1 MTTEH
6 PTTPTRKP
14 IVRKLRLPLGAHARS
29 CWPDPRLEPVAEDDP
44 LPWALT
50 CLRCGVLLG
59 GERLLFCPDCQPFA

>member
-1 MTTEH
+1 MHGDE

-14 IVRKLRLPLGAHARS
+14 LIRKLRLPLGAHPRS
-29 CWPDPRLEPVAEDDP
+29 CWPDARHEPVEEDAP

-59 GERLLFCPDCQPFA
+59 GERMLFCADCQP